1 MDKILE
7 LIERYAGKLHN
18 WAWDKRWKES
28 DPNKWIKGY
37 REWKKRKCPHNQPIL
52 RVFLMAKGVSSVNN
66 TGIVNVKIDLDDT
79 KFGAL
84 PQKCR

>member
-18 WAWDKRWKES
+18 RAWDKRWKER

-37 REWKKRKCPHNQPIL
+37 REWKKRKCPHN
-52 RVFLMAKGVSSVNN
+52 
-66 TGIVNVKIDLDDT
+66 
-79 KFGAL
+79 
-84 PQKCR
+84 